1 MLNTNLSKYSYVLD
15 FYCEINGIRLIN
27 SENNKLMKKYMIEY
41 IISSKSFV
49 KKFQQNKQRVENR
62 VNDYIINSTEKSI
75 HDVRTSIRR
84 LDASFKLLP
93 RKIRNS
99 YDIRNYHDQ
108 YRQLFKINSE
118 IRDIDIIYG
127 RLIRYSSESTPN
139 YRTYLQKL
147 RNTRDKKY
155 KDARKIAST
164 LSNNLLSEITED
176 DISNNKLQLRYNKAV
191 NKISNRIEELFPV
204 VVTNS
209 KKKKELHELRKD
221 NKKLRY
227 LLEILPSKNNRNL
240 SNISDHLEEIQNI
253 LGAIRDIDIT
263 IEHIKRIRPSIKDK
277 YYTSMINKEEKERQD
292 LYNKFV
298 DKNKK

>member
-1 MLNTNLSKYSYVLD
+1 
-15 FYCEINGIRLIN
+15 
-27 SENNKLMKKYMIEY
+27 MIEY

-62 VNDYIINSTEKSI
+62 VNDYIVYPTEKSI

-93 RKIRNS
+93 KKIRNS
-99 YDIRNYHDQ
+99 YDIRNCYDQ

-127 RLIRYSSESTPN
+127 RLIKYSSESIPN
-139 YRTYLQKL
+139 YRGYLQKIK
-147 RNTRDKKY
+147 NTRDKKY

-164 LSNNLLSEITED
+164 LSVNLLAQITED
-176 DISNNKLQLRYNKAV
+176 DISDNKLQLRYNKLV
-191 NKISNRIEELFPV
+191 NKISNRIENLFPV

-209 KKKKELHELRKD
+209 KKEKELHELRKD
-221 NKKLRY
+221 SKKLRY

-240 SNISDHLEEIQNI
+240 SNISDHLEEVQNI

-263 IEHIKRIRPSIKDK
+263 IEYIKRIRPSIKDK
-277 YYTSMINKEEKERQD
+277 YYTSMINTEEKERQD

-298 DKNKK
+298 DKNKNHHNTHTRL

>member
-1 MLNTNLSKYSYVLD
+1 
-15 FYCEINGIRLIN
+15 
-27 SENNKLMKKYMIEY
+27 MIEY

-62 VNDYIINSTEKSI
+62 VNDYIVYPTEKSI

-93 RKIRNS
+93 KKIRNS
-99 YDIRNYHDQ
+99 YDIRNCYDQ

-127 RLIRYSSESTPN
+127 RLIKYSSESIPN
-139 YRTYLQKL
+139 YRGYLQKL
-147 RNTRDKKY
+147 KNSRDKKY

-164 LSNNLLSEITED
+164 LSVNLLAQITED
-176 DISNNKLQLRYNKAV
+176 DISDNKLQLRYNKLV
-191 NKISNRIEELFPV
+191 NKISNRIENLFPV

-209 KKKKELHELRKD
+209 KKEKELHELRKD
-221 NKKLRY
+221 SKKLRY
-227 LLEILPSKNNRNL
+227 LLEILPTKNNRNL
-240 SNISDHLEEIQNI
+240 SNISDYLEEVQNN

-263 IEHIKRIRPSIKDK
+263 IEYIKRIRPSIKDK
-277 YYTSMINKEEKERQD
+277 YYTSMINTEEKERQD

-298 DKNKK
+298 DKNKNHRNTYTRL